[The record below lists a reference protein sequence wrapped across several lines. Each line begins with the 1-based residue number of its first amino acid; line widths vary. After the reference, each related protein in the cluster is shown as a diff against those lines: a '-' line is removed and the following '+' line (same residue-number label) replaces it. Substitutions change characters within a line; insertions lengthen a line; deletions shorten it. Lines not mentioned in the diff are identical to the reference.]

1 VALVTAVWGRGG
13 TVGHRPYRRRVPE
26 ETTEKEQPRT
36 ILQRMLDAKISEDRA
51 LHYLRNDW
59 VRSDGQV
66 ITDVDTVVEKFV
78 LSSPP
83 VTENVNDH
91 PGEPA

>member
-1 VALVTAVWGRGG
+1 
-13 TVGHRPYRRRVPE
+13 
-26 ETTEKEQPRT
+26 
-36 ILQRMLDAKISEDRA
+36 MLDAKISEDRA

-78 LSSPP
+78 ISPPP
-83 VTENVNDH
+83 VTENVNAD
-91 PGEPA
+91 AV

>member
-1 VALVTAVWGRGG
+1 M
-13 TVGHRPYRRRVPE
+13 PE
-26 ETTEKEQPRT
+26 ETTEKEQPR
-36 ILQRMLDAKISEDRA
+36 LQRMLDAKISEDRA
-51 LHYLRNDW
+51 LHYLRNEW

-66 ITDVDTVVEKFV
+66 INEPDTVVEKFV
-78 LSSPP
+78 IAPPP

>member
-1 VALVTAVWGRGG
+1 
-13 TVGHRPYRRRVPE
+13 VPE
-26 ETTEKEQPRT
+26 ETPEKEQPRT

-59 VRSDGQV
+59 VRADGQV

-78 LSSPP
+78 ISPRSP
-83 VTENVNDH
+83 RT
-91 PGEPA
+91 

>member
-1 VALVTAVWGRGG
+1 
-13 TVGHRPYRRRVPE
+13 
-26 ETTEKEQPRT
+26 
-36 ILQRMLDAKISEDRA
+36 MLDAKISEDRA

-78 LSSPP
+78 ISPPP

-91 PGEPA
+91 PGEPPESRSPRRTRPSRSSC

>member
-1 VALVTAVWGRGG
+1 VALATSARVRGG

-26 ETTEKEQPRT
+26 ETPEKEQPRT

-78 LSSPP
+78 ISPPP
-83 VTENVNDH
+83 VTENVNAD
-91 PGEPA
+91 AV

>member
-1 VALVTAVWGRGG
+1 
-13 TVGHRPYRRRVPE
+13 VPE
-26 ETTEKEQPRT
+26 GIPEKEQPRS

-66 ITDVDTVVEKFV
+66 INEPDTVVEKFV
-78 LSSPP
+78 ISPPP
-83 VTENVNDH
+83 VTENVHEVAD
-91 PGEPA
+91 ESA